1 MSPST
6 PLTFTVTHITD
17 QVTKSGKTK
26 VLLMC
31 DAVDRSITLSALLDL
46 GLFPAGKPLAKWHR
60 LTTDSY
66 DFGDVE
72 LDYVDAVT
80 GNLVALKKPRQTV
93 WLNGAIRRQGPAPLP
108 ETVII
113 DEFDGPTTTI
123 IDDDAP
129 F

>member
-1 MSPST
+1 MSH

-17 QVTKSGKTK
+17 QTTKSGKTK

-31 DAVDRSITLSALLDL
+31 DTVDRSITLSALLDL
-46 GLFPAGKPLAKWHR
+46 ALFPADKPLAKWHR
-60 LTTDSY
+60 LVTSDY

-72 LDYVDAVT
+72 TDYVDAT
-80 GNLVALKKPRQTV
+80 GSIVALKKPRQNV
-93 WLNGAIRRQGPAPLP
+93 WLNGTIRRLGPAPLP
-108 ETVII
+108 ETVIV
-113 DEFDGPTTTI
+113 DEFDGPTTVI

>member
-1 MSPST
+1 MST

-31 DAVDRSITLSALLDL
+31 DTVDRSITLSALVDL
-46 GLFPAGKPLAKWHR
+46 GLFPADKPLAKWHR
-60 LTTDSY
+60 LTTENY
-66 DFGDVE
+66 EFADVE
-72 LDYVDAVT
+72 TDYVDAVT
-80 GNLVALKKPRQTV
+80 GNIVALKKPRQMV

-108 ETVII
+108 ETTII
-113 DEFDGPTTTI
+113 DEFDGPAPTTFI
-123 IDDDAP
+123 VDEP